1 MVMWT
6 VPVDFCIC
14 YLLCSYPLRFRFCVG
29 GGFLVTGRSWQTRSS
44 TKYWLQGY
52 IQFNKSCFLL
62 WGLATIDVNVIDTE
76 KVIHFSYCHSYTL
89 YIREEILTGINFFP
103 FNFPSP
109 HNLKPR
115 GEVYKERLMRT
126 ISWHDSNSL
135 SHLRET
141 LFCR

>member
-1 MVMWT
+1 MWT

-29 GGFLVTGRSWQTRSS
+29 GFLVTGRSWQTRSS

-52 IQFNKSCFLL
+52 ILFNKSCFLL
-62 WGLATIDVNVIDTE
+62 WGLATIDVNVIETE
-76 KVIHFSYCHSYTL
+76 KVIHFSYCHSYTK
-89 YIREEILTGINFFP
+89 EKILTGINFFP
-103 FNFPSP
+103 LIYHPP
-109 HNLKPR
+109 PNLKPR
-115 GEVYKERLMRT
+115 GEVHKERLMRT

-135 SHLRET
+135 SHFRGT